1 MGLFQEISV
10 SALDE
15 VPCEEELRL
24 FHDDMGNWQ
33 TLELD
38 MVTVLRTL
46 FLQFNSLPKDPD
58 DRDFLNA
65 IVLLHNLTN
74 GISNCTKHI
83 IRYLVRRAATV
94 EDYNVQHITEVIAAN
109 FKHTRQKQFT
119 FALNNCDCNECRDV
133 IAVDQRYDIHGVIC
147 FVSCHLSFF
156 FVT

>member
-1 MGLFQEISV
+1 M
-10 SALDE
+10 
-15 VPCEEELRL
+15 
-24 FHDDMGNWQ
+24 
-33 TLELD
+33 
-38 MVTVLRTL
+38 
-46 FLQFNSLPKDPD
+46 
-58 DRDFLNA
+58 
-65 IVLLHNLTN
+65 
-74 GISNCTKHI
+74 NCTKHI